1 MSSFDKVG
9 GVGTLRSVWNRLKG
23 DKRTRGIKRGYGGH
37 VETAGVKKR
46 YKKCLNVSGL
56 CNRVGLLLN
65 EDSSENDA
73 ENDAESMPRLSSSSS
88 SSTEGSDS
96 GMSESIGQVTSL
108 CRDRRP
114 TPVIET
120 GVVTVTQ
127 RDLPLSLGFSDA
139 SVNSDGWEEVYD
151 LEGNPTG
158 VEVLEIGIRRL
169 GLGMND
175 EDEMD
180 AALDDRVMLELGDRN
195 DVERVGMYID
205 DVGGVV
211 VQGWR
216 RKFDVLVTYALWVI
230 LASII
235 CTNMRVCSGLNT
247 SGTGC
252 GQEADAVN
260 CKFSGRENGV
270 FNSPS
275 ISDRENG
282 VFNMGSIN
290 AVTNCPCKSGRE
302 NCAFNSPSISDRENG
317 VLNMDSIKA
326 VTNCPCKSG
335 RENCAFNIDRFNTVI
350 CVDEKGVSN
359 KTTVGLCDRQVQAN
373 NNTVKGRG
381 QSGAERGGG
390 TPPAELSDPSCL
402 ENDLDEEFIECA
414 RDEEVKCEALATCQ
428 AQIDDFSSASFWK
441 I

>member
-37 VETAGVKKR
+37 VETAGEKKR

-65 EDSSENDA
+65 EDNSENDV
-73 ENDAESMPRLSSSSS
+73 ENDVESMPRLSSSSS

-216 RKFDVLVTYALWVI
+216 RKFDVLVSYALWVI
-230 LASII
+230 LASMI
-235 CTNMRVCSGLNT
+235 CMNMRVCSGLNT

-302 NCAFNSPSISDRENG
+302 NCAFNI
-317 VLNMDSIKA
+317 DS
-326 VTNCPCKSG
+326 
-335 RENCAFNIDRFNTVI
+335 FNTVI

-390 TPPAELSDPSCL
+390 TPPAKLSDPSYL